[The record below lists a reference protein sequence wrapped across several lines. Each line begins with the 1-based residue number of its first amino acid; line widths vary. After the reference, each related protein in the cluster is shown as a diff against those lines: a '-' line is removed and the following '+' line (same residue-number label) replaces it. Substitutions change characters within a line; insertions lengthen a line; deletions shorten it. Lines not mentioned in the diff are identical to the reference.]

1 MKIFIFFFI
10 FLSLTTCSSD
20 ESKKIENHIKDTNLA
35 CRIRTNEED
44 KFIFKINVERENFA
58 LFYPRSDGT
67 GSWFRWG
74 TDDNQFALPFCCA
87 TVTTSHIELRDDE
100 LMSRHLS
107 DDIYADYFIINRE
120 TLFLSTQ
127 KPTRSSYILIPKN
140 YYQCRIVSETESKAL
155 RELKI
160 KEKIEQYNKEK
171 ALEEEQ
177 IKKNKI

>member
-1 MKIFIFFFI
+1 MKILISFFI
-10 FLSLTTCSSD
+10 FLFLTTCSSD
-20 ESKKIENHIKDTNLA
+20 ESKKIEDHVKDTNLV
-35 CRIRTNEED
+35 CSNEYSKD
-44 KFIFKINVERENFA
+44 RFIFKINVERENFA
-58 LFYPRSDGT
+58 LFYTLSDGT
-67 GSWFRWG
+67 DSWFRWG
-74 TDDNQFALPFCCA
+74 TDGNQLALPFCCA

-100 LMSRHLS
+100 LWGQFDD
-107 DDIYADYFIINRE
+107 DDIFANYFIFNRE

-127 KPTRSSYILIPKN
+127 NLKKNRRGIPNN

-177 IKKNKI
+177 KKKNKI

>member
-1 MKIFIFFFI
+1 MKIFILFFI
-10 FLSLTTCSSD
+10 FLFLTACSNERNYHD
-20 ESKKIENHIKDTNLA
+20 DTNLVCDNLYA
-35 CRIRTNEED
+35 R
-44 KFIFKINVERENFA
+44 FIFKINVERENFA

-100 LMSRHLS
+100 LMSRHLF
-107 DDIYADYFIINRE
+107 DDDNYADYFKFNRE
-120 TLFLSTQ
+120 TLLLSTQ
-127 KPTRSSYILIPKN
+127 KPTRSSVIAKPKN
-140 YYQCRIVSETESKAL
+140 YYQCRTVSEKESKAL

-160 KEKIEQYNKEK
+160 VEKLEQYNKEK

-177 IKKNKI
+177 KKKNKI

>member
-1 MKIFIFFFI
+1 MKIFILFFI

-20 ESKKIENHIKDTNLA
+20 ESKKIENHIKDTNLV
-35 CRIRTNEED
+35 CRSRTNEED

-87 TVTTSHIELRDDE
+87 TVTISYIELRDDK
-100 LMSRHLS
+100 LVSRHLS
-107 DDIYADYFIINRE
+107 DDIYADYFIFNRE
-120 TLFLSTQ
+120 TLSLSTQ
-127 KPTRSSYILIPKN
+127 NLKKNRKGIPN
-140 YYQCRIVSETESKAL
+140 NFYQCRIVSETESKAL

-177 IKKNKI
+177 KKKNKI